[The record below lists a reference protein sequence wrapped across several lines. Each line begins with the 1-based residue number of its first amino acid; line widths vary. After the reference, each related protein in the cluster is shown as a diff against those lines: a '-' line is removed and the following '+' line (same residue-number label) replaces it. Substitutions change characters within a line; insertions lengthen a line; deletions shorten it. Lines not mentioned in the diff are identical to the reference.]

1 VARGTVVNSVFMIGV
16 NALGFLKGFVVAGFL
31 TTSEFGVWGL
41 LVITM
46 GTLYWLAQIGVDD
59 KYIQQDHA
67 DQKVAF
73 EQAFT
78 MQSLLCGV
86 FIVIIL
92 VATPLFALV
101 YGTWQIVAPAY
112 VVALAM
118 PAVAL
123 QTPMWTYYRRMDFV
137 KQRTLQALDPIA
149 SFVVTVALAVA
160 GLGYWALVIGVVFG
174 AWAAA
179 LASLRAAPY
188 RPRFRYDRA
197 TLREYLSF
205 SAPVLAGQASGVLIA
220 QVPITVAQRT
230 LGLAAVGAIA
240 LASSISLYAG
250 RVDEIVTHAIYP
262 AVCAV
267 KDRTEVLFETFTKSN
282 RLALLWGVPCG
293 VGVALFADD
302 LVRDVLGERWLPA
315 VVLIQAFGLIAAANQ
330 IGFNWDVFYRARGE
344 TRPIAVTGT
353 VSMVVCLVATIP
365 LILVDGLDGFA
376 IGMAAMMVA
385 LLALRRHYL
394 RRIFPGVS
402 LFRHSARAIL
412 PTVPAAALVL
422 GARQLES
429 GRTVSQAIAELVLF
443 VGVTV
448 ATTAVVERRL
458 VREFVG
464 YLRRTSA
471 APA

>member
-1 VARGTVVNSVFMIGV
+1 VSTPKPEAAPGPVPIGPDRGGDDRGGDGDGLRTRVARGTVVNSVFLTGV

-31 TTSEFGVWGL
+31 STSEFGIWGL

-59 KYIQQDHA
+59 KYIQQDQP
-67 DQKVAF
+67 DQRVAF

-86 FIVIIL
+86 FILIIL
-92 VATPLFALV
+92 VATPLFALL

-137 KQRTLQALDPIA
+137 KQRSLQALDPIA

-205 SAPVLAGQASGVLIA
+205 SAPVLAGQASGVLIS

-250 RVDEIVTHAIYP
+250 RVDEIVTHAISP
-262 AVCAV
+262 AVSAV
-267 KDRTEVLFETFTKSN
+267 KHRADVLFETFTKSN

-293 VGVALFADD
+293 VGIALFADD
-302 LVRDVLGERWLPA
+302 LVRDVLGDRWLPA
-315 VVLIQAFGLIAAANQ
+315 VVLIQAFGLMAAANQ

-344 TRPIAVTGT
+344 T
-353 VSMVVCLVATIP
+353 
-365 LILVDGLDGFA
+365 
-376 IGMAAMMVA
+376 
-385 LLALRRHYL
+385 
-394 RRIFPGVS
+394 
-402 LFRHSARAIL
+402 ARS
-412 PTVPAAALVL
+412 
-422 GARQLES
+422 R
-429 GRTVSQAIAELVLF
+429 
-443 VGVTV
+443 
-448 ATTAVVERRL
+448 
-458 VREFVG
+458 
-464 YLRRTSA
+464 
-471 APA
+471 

>member
-1 VARGTVVNSVFMIGV
+1 
-16 NALGFLKGFVVAGFL
+16 
-31 TTSEFGVWGL
+31 
-41 LVITM
+41 
-46 GTLYWLAQIGVDD
+46 
-59 KYIQQDHA
+59 
-67 DQKVAF
+67 
-73 EQAFT
+73 
-78 MQSLLCGV
+78 
-86 FIVIIL
+86 
-92 VATPLFALV
+92 
-101 YGTWQIVAPAY
+101 
-112 VVALAM
+112 
-118 PAVAL
+118 
-123 QTPMWTYYRRMDFV
+123 
-137 KQRTLQALDPIA
+137 
-149 SFVVTVALAVA
+149 VA

-174 AWAAA
+174 AWAAG

-188 RPRFRYDRA
+188 RPRFRYDRR

-205 SAPVLAGQASGVLIA
+205 SAPILAGQASGVLIA

-315 VVLIQAFGLIAAANQ
+315 VVLIQAFGLMAAANQ

-344 TRPIAVTGT
+344 TRPIAVTGA
-353 VSMVVCLVATIP
+353 VSMVVCLVTTIP

-385 LLALRRHYL
+385 LLGLRRHYL

-402 LFRHSARAIL
+402 LVRHSARAIL

-429 GRTVSQAIAELVLF
+429 GRSASQAIAELVLF